1 MLKKI
6 ERVIKSIL
14 FAAGIFSFFTS
25 CDLFSGNVKEFL
37 EYYTGSAAVA
47 SVAFPDTV
55 GKASNGLLC
64 IDSKTDKTFN
74 LILRNPQ
81 GYGKDGNGIIVK
93 YKFNNEYLQGND
105 SFLPTIDLND
115 DLITATMTF
124 SKEKL
129 EKFDNGNI
137 KDDDNNIIKDLSGVC
152 RIYANFSGS
161 YFEGDYPVN
170 FMVNSAPERIRGAM
184 FQITGKKNTQPNYV
198 VAFNAPKIAG
208 TVHEADT
215 HHIYIGK
222 NHWEFSGDYNNL
234 TPVSVESGCSL
245 SKTKPSPLYDLDDND
260 STFNSL
266 ASEGYVPLYFIS
278 NEIMD
283 DSSRVVTYK
292 LSIIDDYGLSTNTVI
307 SNVPYKL
314 QPPKFSSLTGA
325 STYSAEEESEEF
337 KFVIN
342 HYGDTF
348 YIAEDGTEKAGATC
362 KNPVMINY
370 VVKQNGTVFKTG
382 VKQAPVTISL
392 PSAIGYTV
400 EAYAYSDGVI
410 DSVKN
415 TSSQFGVSRSNIY
428 YVSQNAADD
437 GTGSKAKP
445 YKTIEQCFNMI
456 HQQYNDFHQDDDPD
470 EIYSYTINLLSD
482 LIDSDALID
491 IDGTAKSF
499 LEDTEVII
507 QGYGKKCLLG
517 CREND
522 IAAVNLF
529 NTQKMTL
536 KLNNLVITSKKG
548 TGINV
553 NTDKKV
559 NLEMENVTV
568 EKCQTESGCAGIYFN
583 VSSDEPGNL
592 SLSNC
597 EIIKNSA
604 MNTSGAGIY
613 LQNGTISMKNQVVIA
628 DNTSGS
634 NRGWEPYP
642 SNLYLTK
649 DGDIQRVIQIEEPL
663 TKGSEIHLNT
673 QTEPTVD
680 SPVIFTRDF
689 ANKNP
694 SLKPYSV
701 FFSDKNYTVRLKG
714 NEVVLAKGGLSIGE
728 PSSTSVVLSS
738 ESLTTFSLKRSGNT
752 ITFVAKLNDQS
763 NITSEVDWSFKLV
776 MNGDDLSSFIKQ
788 GNTSQTKN
796 VVTFINTNNLVAG
809 KYNLYAFAKYK
820 DKQYSTMVEV
830 TFTE

>member
-1 MLKKI
+1 
-6 ERVIKSIL
+6 
-14 FAAGIFSFFTS
+14 
-25 CDLFSGNVKEFL
+25 
-37 EYYTGSAAVA
+37 
-47 SVAFPDTV
+47 
-55 GKASNGLLC
+55 
-64 IDSKTDKTFN
+64 
-74 LILRNPQ
+74 
-81 GYGKDGNGIIVK
+81 
-93 YKFNNEYLQGND
+93 
-105 SFLPTIDLND
+105 
-115 DLITATMTF
+115 
-124 SKEKL
+124 
-129 EKFDNGNI
+129 
-137 KDDDNNIIKDLSGVC
+137 
-152 RIYANFSGS
+152 
-161 YFEGDYPVN
+161 FEGDYPVK

-314 QPPKFSSLTGA
+314 QPPEFSSLNDA
-325 STYSAEEESEEF
+325 STYPAEEESEEF

-342 HYGDTF
+342 HEGHTF
-348 YIAEDGTEKAGATC
+348 YIDEEGKEQKGATC

-428 YVSQNAADD
+428 YVSQNAEDG

-445 YKTIEQCFNMI
+445 YKTIEQCFDTI
-456 HQQYNDFHQDDDPD
+456 YQQYNDFHQDDDPD

-482 LIDSDALID
+482 ISAQGDATFFIPAG
-491 IDGTAKSF
+491 DGNNYNYIKNTIV
-499 LEDTEVII
+499 TV
-507 QGYGKKCLLG
+507 QGYGGVRKIRNIYDNINGDSYSAIFVGESLP
-517 CREND
+517 E
-522 IAAVNLF
+522 
-529 NTQKMTL
+529 MTL
-536 KLNNLVITSKKG
+536 IIK
-548 TGINV
+548 
-553 NTDKKV
+553 
-559 NLEMENVTV
+559 NLEVTSENGYGLELNSGNRVDVQLENVTV
-568 EKCQTESGCAGIYFN
+568 KDCNKYGSCSGIYFN
-583 VSSDEPGNL
+583 TTGKL
-592 SLSNC
+592 TLSNC
-597 EIIKNSA
+597 TVIN
-604 MNTSGAGIY
+604 NTCNYSSYDLEKGAGIFVN
-613 LQNGTISMKNQVVIA
+613 QGSIAIKNKVIIKDNIWIDDSA
-628 DNTSGS
+628 DK
-634 NRGWEPYP
+634 RHP

-649 DGDIQRVIQIEEPL
+649 NDEIQKVIQIEEPL

-673 QTEPTVD
+673 ETEPTVD
-680 SPVIFTRDF
+680 SPVIFTQDF

-701 FFSDKNYTVRLKG
+701 FFSDKNYTVRLKD
-714 NEVVLAKGGLSIGE
+714 NEVVLAKGGFSIGE

-763 NITSEVDWSFKLV
+763 DITSEVDWSFKLV